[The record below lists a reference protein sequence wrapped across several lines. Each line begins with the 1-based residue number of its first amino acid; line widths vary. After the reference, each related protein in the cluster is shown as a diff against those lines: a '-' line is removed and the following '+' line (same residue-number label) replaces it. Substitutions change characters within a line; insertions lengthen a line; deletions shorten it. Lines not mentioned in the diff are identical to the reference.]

1 MNRPMAHWLLDP
13 ARSTKREVTI
23 MRSHFRYSSLAIAI
37 GFSGA
42 LCGCISTTRTVET
55 VPEPIVQTEP
65 SSPVVVEPARVVVAS
80 PAPVIVPAP
89 GPSQTTT
96 STSWDNGAVQQKRTT
111 TSVDGTP
118 VDSHTTTTWNAGDP
132 SAQSTTTTTTNP

>member
-1 MNRPMAHWLLDP
+1 MAQRLLDL
-13 ARSTKREVTI
+13 AVKAEKKKVTI
-23 MRSHFRYSSLAIAI
+23 MRSHFRYSSLAVAIA
-37 GFSGA
+37 FSGA

-55 VPEPIVQTEP
+55 VPEPMVQVAPSTPVAVEP
-65 SSPVVVEPARVVVAS
+65 SRVVVAS
-80 PAPVIVPAP
+80 PAPVVVPAP

-96 STSWDNGAVQQKRTT
+96 STTWDNGAVQQKRTT

-132 SAQSTTTTTTNP
+132 SSQTTTTTTTNP